1 MSKIKIFIPVH
12 SKKKGNFI
20 GEKKVIYN
28 GLLNNKKVILT
39 NRISNCDYIFLDFRD
54 VNPIFIKFLRKYKLL
69 RKTVMIDFRDS
80 KDDVFPFPV
89 LKYFKRSIVDKSDM
103 RNLKIQKYRREIIP
117 ISYSIKEEILR
128 MPEFTNIESNSRHI
142 DISIFFQI
150 KNPNRIYRDKV
161 ANFIKNN
168 FSNLNIH
175 VGIVGKIGETG
186 RNTIQKAYYNKML
199 HSKIVVTCNP
209 NNWEGD
215 YRLFEALAS
224 GAFVFVDKMKTPIK
238 NPFINEEHLI
248 YYDILD
254 LEELKEK
261 ILYYLEHNEE
271 RKKIALNGN
280 KYAKKYHMSRNRVDE
295 ILSHLIK

>member
-69 RKTVMIDFRDS
+69 RKTVMIDFRDG

-89 LKYFKRSIVDKSDM
+89 LKYFKRSIVDKSDI

-128 MPEFTNIESNSRHI
+128 MPEFKNIESNSRHI

-150 KNPNRIYRDKV
+150 KNPNRIYRDRV

-175 VGIVGKIGETG
+175 VGVVGKIGEIG

-224 GAFVFVDKMKTPIK
+224 GALVFVDKMKTPIK
-238 NPFINEEHLI
+238 NPFINGEHLI
-248 YYDILD
+248 YYDILN

-280 KYAKKYHMSRNRVDE
+280 EYAKKYHMARNRVDE

>member
-69 RKTVMIDFRDS
+69 RKTVMIDFRDG

-89 LKYFKRSIVDKSDM
+89 LKYFKRSIVDKSDI

-128 MPEFTNIESNSRHI
+128 MPEFKNIESNSRHI

-150 KNPNRIYRDKV
+150 KNPNRIYRDRV

-175 VGIVGKIGETG
+175 VGVVGKIGENG

-224 GAFVFVDKMKTPIK
+224 GALVFVDKMKTPIK
-238 NPFINEEHLI
+238 NPFINGEHLI
-248 YYDILD
+248 YYDILN

-280 KYAKKYHMSRNRVDE
+280 EYAKKYHMARNRVDE